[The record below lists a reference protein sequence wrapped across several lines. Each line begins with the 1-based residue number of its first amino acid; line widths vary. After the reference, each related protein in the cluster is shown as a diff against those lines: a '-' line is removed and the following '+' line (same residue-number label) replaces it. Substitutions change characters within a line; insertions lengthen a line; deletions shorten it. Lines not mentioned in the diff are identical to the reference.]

1 MEADFCNRL
10 RQLESRRRK
19 PVFERLYNL
28 PAGSHRSPVL
38 GLLPRNLL
46 IISVKPSY
54 PVRHAIFT
62 PQNDFHKVLLQVK
75 LKADS
80 KPNYIR
86 KTKLSCPPVS
96 LRTGCT
102 TALRAEGTLHPVRGV
117 PPHPVQGVPPH
128 PERRV
133 HCTPSGVYHRTPS
146 GVYGT
151 LQNQLQQ

>member
-1 MEADFCNRL
+1 MEADFCKHL
-10 RQLESRRRK
+10 RQPESRRRK

-46 IISVKPSY
+46 IISVKPSS

-75 LKADS
+75 LEADS

-96 LRTGCT
+96 LR
-102 TALRAEGTLHPVRGV
+102 AEGTLHS
-117 PPHPVQGVPPH
+117 
-128 PERRV
+128 ERRV
-133 HCTPSGVYHRTPS
+133 HCTPSGWYTALRAEGTSPYVHRESLP
-146 GVYGT
+146 T
-151 LQNQLQQ
+151 LAGRRVR